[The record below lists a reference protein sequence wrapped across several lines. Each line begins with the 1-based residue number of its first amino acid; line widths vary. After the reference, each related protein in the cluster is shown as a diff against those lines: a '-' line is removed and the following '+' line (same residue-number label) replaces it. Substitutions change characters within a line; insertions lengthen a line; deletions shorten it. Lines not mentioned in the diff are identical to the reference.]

1 MRRSGIPLRYIGPLE
16 YKATA
21 HHALTTWVCQKWGVD
36 CTRFE
41 IQTFKPHNR
50 EVEKQLEL
58 QMQAERERRKQLLD
72 TQALVNVAEG
82 QKERTILESEGGMF
96 SYLPPRKIW
105 FLSAQ

>member
-1 MRRSGIPLRYIGPLE
+1 MC
-16 YKATA
+16 
-21 HHALTTWVCQKWGVD
+21 VCQKWGVD

-41 IQTFKPHNR
+41 IQNFKPHNR

-82 QKERTILESEGGMF
+82 QKERIILESEGGGF
-96 SYLPPRKIW
+96 GFFLFVSTSLLRAHWKI
-105 FLSAQ
+105 